1 MIFDIETTGLKKEED
16 RITCISCY
24 DEELNKVTSF
34 IDLDEKAIIE
44 GFYKFLD
51 EIDTRVLYSFNGDF
65 FDIPFLIYR
74 ALKVRAKAPEGFRM
88 PKSID
93 LRKIYHGFFYNYENI
108 KFKKGNL
115 NDIGKEFLDMES
127 KSTEGL
133 EVVKAWETKNL
144 DLIKEHCEYDVVIT
158 YELFKRLKEVGLI

>member
-1 MIFDIETTGLKKEED
+1 MIFDIETTGLKKEEA

-34 IDLDEKAIIE
+34 IDLDEKVIIE
-44 GFYKFLD
+44 GFYKLLV
-51 EIDTRVLYSFNGDF
+51 DTKTKVLYSFNGDF

-74 ALKVRAKAPEGFRM
+74 ALKIRAKAPEGFRM

-93 LRKIYHGFFYNYENI
+93 LRKIYHGFFYNYENV
-108 KFKKGNL
+108 KFKKGKL
-115 NDIGKEFLDMES
+115 DDIGKEFLDMAP
-127 KSTEGL
+127 KSTDGK
-133 EVVKAWETKNL
+133 EVIRAWETKNL
-144 DLIKEHCEYDVVIT
+144 DLIQEHCEYDVVIT